1 MFGALVTELGEIAT
15 DAAGLGVAI
24 VAVIAVAVGI
34 GWVKRLGS
42 KAG

>member
-1 MFGALVTELGEIAT
+1 MFDALVTELGTIAT
-15 DAAGLGVAI
+15 AGAAIGTAI
-24 VAVIAVAVGI
+24 VGVIAVSIGI